1 MSQEQFQKP
10 YSDETAKLI
19 DDEVRNLINEQYIR
33 AKKLL
38 SDRRDALEKLA
49 HELLN
54 KEVILKSDVEQ
65 LIGSRPFQEKKQIP
79 DPEEES
85 TEGEQAGEEQEKN
98 PAV

>member
-1 MSQEQFQKP
+1 
-10 YSDETAKLI
+10 
-19 DDEVRNLINEQYIR
+19 
-33 AKKLL
+33 
-38 SDRRDALEKLA
+38 
-49 HELLN
+49 
-54 KEVILKSDVEQ
+54 VEQ